1 MKKISLIILLL
12 AVVAG
17 LVGPH
22 FAGNSFNQQLD
33 EFAAKISEQPFYEAS
48 IESREQSW
56 FSTTASL
63 VISLDGAAFGPQADD
78 VEQPKLSLTIPIE
91 AQHGPLLTQSG
102 LGLGWIDWQVNIAID
117 DPEARFAL
125 PEGEEYIYSATG
137 IVNLF
142 GTVSYQDV
150 MPAFTYTHP
159 ELALTVAISGWQGN
173 ASLTSDS
180 IDSATEEAM
189 SVALSFQSTQ
199 IATIENIS
207 IVTDLEAGL
216 MQAWKNSLYDGVAS
230 FTIDGMTI
238 ANPTTGEETKL
249 KNIVM
254 DSVTSVDQTAG
265 LGDVLERFR
274 TPARDVLSALVRQD
288 GTPQA
293 RRVLGHAL
301 QHPIRGVPC
310 ARGGVLSHGKEV
322 ADGVCHGVDHWPA
335 GLLKGLLRWQ
345 LFSGHGSPLDG
356 ARENTPDCGL
366 AVVVLGV

>member
-125 PEGEEYIYSATG
+125 PEGEE
-137 IVNLF
+137 
-142 GTVSYQDV
+142 
-150 MPAFTYTHP
+150 
-159 ELALTVAISGWQGN
+159 
-173 ASLTSDS
+173 
-180 IDSATEEAM
+180 
-189 SVALSFQSTQ
+189 
-199 IATIENIS
+199 
-207 IVTDLEAGL
+207 
-216 MQAWKNSLYDGVAS
+216 
-230 FTIDGMTI
+230 
-238 ANPTTGEETKL
+238 
-249 KNIVM
+249 
-254 DSVTSVDQTAG
+254 
-265 LGDVLERFR
+265 
-274 TPARDVLSALVRQD
+274 
-288 GTPQA
+288 
-293 RRVLGHAL
+293 
-301 QHPIRGVPC
+301 
-310 ARGGVLSHGKEV
+310 
-322 ADGVCHGVDHWPA
+322 
-335 GLLKGLLRWQ
+335 
-345 LFSGHGSPLDG
+345 
-356 ARENTPDCGL
+356 
-366 AVVVLGV
+366 